1 MVLPIKPWLT
11 WSQTAR
17 DLHLLMP
24 GNLLTLPETQA
35 CHPFDQGWGL
45 IELKGCW
52 RTVGIENS
60 GQNHRGKKNIP
71 FVGESSFFPIE
82 MAESI
87 PIPVTLPPFCGQLGP
102 KYV

>member
-1 MVLPIKPWLT
+1 LGLKI
-11 WSQTAR
+11 
-17 DLHLLMP
+17 
-24 GNLLTLPETQA
+24 
-35 CHPFDQGWGL
+35 QGKTIG
-45 IELKGCW
+45 
-52 RTVGIENS
+52 
-60 GQNHRGKKNIP
+60 GKKNIP